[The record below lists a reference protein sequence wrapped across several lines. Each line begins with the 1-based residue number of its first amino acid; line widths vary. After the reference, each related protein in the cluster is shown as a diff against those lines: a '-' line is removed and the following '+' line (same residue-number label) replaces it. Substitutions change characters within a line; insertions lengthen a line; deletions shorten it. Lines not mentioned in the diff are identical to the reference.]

1 MFVIIY
7 LAGVILALAI
17 MPLWIYFYER
27 RLAKK
32 IILVDIVFIPIVALL
47 SWFWLYCMWCIFN
60 HEDKFEIK
68 TLGMPTGK
76 LEGGKNGY
84 NKKQ

>member
-7 LAGVILALAI
+7 LVGVFIAFTL
-17 MPLWIYFYER
+17 MPVWTYFYYK

-32 IILVDIVFIPIVALL
+32 VTMVDIIFILITATL
-47 SWFWLYCMWCIFN
+47 SWFWLYCMWCIFIR
-60 HEDKFEIK
+60 EDRFEKK

-76 LEGGKNGY
+76 LIS
-84 NKKQ
+84 

>member
-1 MFVIIY
+1 MFVVIY
-7 LAGVILALAI
+7 LTGVFLALAI
-17 MPLWIYFYER
+17 MPFWSYFYYK
-27 RLAKK
+27 RLSKK
-32 IILVDIVFIPIVALL
+32 VALVDIIFIPITATL

-76 LEGGKNGY
+76 LIS
-84 NKKQ
+84 